1 MTVPSNESDSEAGSL
16 VAPEA
21 VEAQVKTSAASKDR
35 PLGKKI
41 KGGSKVKRILTKSK
55 GARSAN
61 KRLLSTR

>member
-1 MTVPSNESDSEAGSL
+1 M
-16 VAPEA
+16 
-21 VEAQVKTSAASKDR
+21 KTSAASKDR